1 MISHDATLVISA
13 LVEAGGEADV
23 LVLEQQ
29 VSARLSCT
37 FATAANFLLD
47 KGFVE
52 ASKLSCA
59 SKLRAHDR
67 RALKLK
73 HPKKYKVKCSY
84 EAQVSE
90 LLSLAVDRRNFHAAY
105 QAVVAGKSVRAD
117 PVSKFAAQMNPHDR
131 GEFWQSW
138 SNMSEAE
145 QAHYRTRIARLVN
158 RSRRD
163 CSTIAARR
171 QTHTIKLVA

>member
-1 MISHDATLVISA
+1 MRSACRNGVVWQAQIVISHDATLVISA

-23 LVLEQQ
+23 SVLNRQ
-29 VSARLSCT
+29 VSSRLSCT

-59 SKLRAHDR
+59 SKLRAHNR

-73 HPKKYKVKCSY
+73 HPQKYKVKCKH

-117 PVSKFAAQMNPHDR
+117 PVSKFAEQMNPQDR
-131 GEFWQSW
+131 GEFWRSW
-138 SNMSEAE
+138 SAMSDEE
-145 QAHYRTRIARLVN
+145 QANYRTRIARLT
-158 RSRRD
+158 RRGRRD
-163 CSTIAARR
+163 
-171 QTHTIKLVA
+171 

>member
-1 MISHDATLVISA
+1 MISHDATLVLSA
-13 LVEAGGEADV
+13 LVEAGGEADA

-47 KGFVE
+47 SGFVE

-59 SKLRAHDR
+59 SKLRADNR

-84 EAQVSE
+84 EAQVPE
-90 LLSLAVDRRNFHAAY
+90 LLSLAVDRRNFHAGY
-105 QAVVAGKSVRAD
+105 QAVVAGSSVRID
-117 PVSKFAAQMNPHDR
+117 PVSKFAEKMNPQDR
-131 GEFWQSW
+131 GDFWRSW

-145 QAHYRTRIARLVN
+145 QANYRTRIARLIN
-158 RSRRD
+158 RSSRD
-163 CSTIAARR
+163 
-171 QTHTIKLVA
+171 

>member
-1 MISHDATLVISA
+1 MHSACRNGVLGKARIVISHDATLVISA

-47 KGFVE
+47 SGFVE
-52 ASKLSCA
+52 EQLSLA
-59 SKLRAHDR
+59 SKLRAHNR

-90 LLSLAVDRRNFHAAY
+90 LLSLATDRRNFHAAY
-105 QAVVAGKSVRAD
+105 QAVVAGKSVRSD
-117 PVSKFAAQMNPHDR
+117 PVSKFAEQMNPQDR

-138 SNMSEAE
+138 SKMSEAE

-163 CSTIAARR
+163 
-171 QTHTIKLVA
+171 